1 MQQIT
6 NEQLFEKLSAV
17 EALLAAQ
24 IQQTRF
30 AHITEQSMEIW
41 TTKDIAD
48 YFRVTERHARASIIC
63 DPWFPAPVKT
73 PSQRDQ
79 KKQTRSV
86 RYISG
91 EVVTYARRRK
101 AHSK

>member
-1 MQQIT
+1 MQNIT

-24 IQQTRF
+24 LEQKRF
-30 AHITEQSMEIW
+30 AHITEQSVEIW
-41 TTKDIAD
+41 TTQDVAD
-48 YFRVTERHARASIIC
+48 YFRVTERHARASIVC
-63 DPWFPAPVKT
+63 DPWFPTPVKT

-79 KKQTRSV
+79 TKQTKSV

-91 EVVTYARRRK
+91 EVVTYARRKK
-101 AHSK
+101 ALSK